1 MGYRIFREL
10 FTLVEKVKKFP
21 ETFLQ
26 EKIVETEQQNDDH
39 MSDTSSWDTDFE
51 DEIPED
57 NNAFT
62 DTRNVNVNRINPN
75 YENDRTVSRKM
86 KNVNA
91 NAPIVLDD
99 DTRRQDGET
108 TYANF
113 ESTLDAETVY
123 VNYQDNVTNLPQ
135 KNFSR
140 LHGTIEKTLAEQLK
154 EQLQLR
160 NSKKPVLKPKP
171 EILISK
177 RIPQHV
183 PTISKQ
189 PQKSF
194 LHDESKAKARPPSSD
209 VQS

>member
-51 DEIPED
+51 DEIPEE

-91 NAPIVLDD
+91 NAPIVVDD

-123 VNYQDNVTNLPQ
+123 VNYQDNVTNMPQ

-160 NSKKPVLKPKP
+160 NSMKPVLKPKP

-183 PTISKQ
+183 TTISKQ

-194 LHDESKAKARPPSSD
+194 LHDESKTKARPPSSD